1 MVVVNPREYLRALEL
16 TGGEPPLDSLVGR
29 VANGAAAVGVGPPL
43 TQVTTEP
50 PGSGQRIQALR
61 APKKDRNVMFASSM
75 HYHRAFKL
83 L

>member
-1 MVVVNPREYLRALEL
+1 MVVVDPREYLRALEL

-50 PGSGQRIQALR
+50 SGSGQGIQALR
-61 APKKDRNVMFASSM
+61 APRKRQKCYVFLFSSPS
-75 HYHRAFKL
+75 ALNF
-83 L
+83 